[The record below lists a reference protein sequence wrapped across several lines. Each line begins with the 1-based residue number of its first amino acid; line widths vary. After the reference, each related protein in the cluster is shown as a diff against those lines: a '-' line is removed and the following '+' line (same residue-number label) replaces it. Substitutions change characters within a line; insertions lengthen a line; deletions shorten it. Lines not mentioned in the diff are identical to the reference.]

1 VSSQYDIPPHS
12 EGQRKP
18 QATKSANDNL
28 IDFGDDHDHATPTQV
43 PSGTASNSA
52 FRDLLGD
59 EDNNR
64 SQTVGGLMQ
73 PLQPTASER
82 EVYSLNR
89 TKTTDSGLDEF
100 FDADGK

>member
-1 VSSQYDIPPHS
+1 VSSLYIIPPHS

-18 QATKSANDNL
+18 QATKSVNDNL
-28 IDFGDDHDHATPTQV
+28 IDFGDDHDHATPTQI

-52 FRDLLGD
+52 FQDLLGD

-73 PLQPTASER
+73 PLLPMASPLKR
-82 EVYSLNR
+82 M
-89 TKTTDSGLDEF
+89 KTTDSDLDEF
-100 FDADGK
+100 FDAEGK